1 VTIVVDEQGWQA
13 TGQLTRVEEGPDLAA
28 LCELDKAFE
37 LCLPDDSTMVVMVTA
52 LTPTGSFTL
61 STVVRGGRSELDW
74 RSSPH
79 PTQSTQTIAVR
90 PDNGRFSPHSKR

>member
-1 VTIVVDEQGWQA
+1 MDSLTTAARLEWWVNSSTCLAAFLVAVTIVVDEQGWQA
-13 TGQLTRVEEGPDLAA
+13 AGQLTRAEEGPDLAA

-61 STVVRGGRSELDW
+61 TE
-74 RSSPH
+74 
-79 PTQSTQTIAVR
+79 A
-90 PDNGRFSPHSKR
+90 